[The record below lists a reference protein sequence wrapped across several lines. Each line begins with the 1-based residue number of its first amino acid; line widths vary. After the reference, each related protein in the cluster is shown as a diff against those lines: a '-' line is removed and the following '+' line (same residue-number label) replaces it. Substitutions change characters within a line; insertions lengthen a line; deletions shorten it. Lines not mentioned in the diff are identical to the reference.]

1 MPGLPDPGTLVRWG
15 LPVVRAVHD
24 VAAAMT
30 VGLLVLAATIIPETT
45 AHEPPGHRHPLGL
58 GRGRRVGRRPA
69 LVGLVL
75 SFADA
80 SGTRLDDPAFG
91 PQFQQFVLTI
101 EVLRVAAISMGLAL
115 VVAVGASVARRR
127 ATMVALAAL
136 SVLAV
141 LPLALAG
148 HAAGSASHD
157 TAVNSLAVHLVAAV
171 LWVGGLLGAGR
182 AAPGARPRP
191 GRQRRALQHAGRLVL
206 RPRRPVRGAERLD
219 PAGLLLGP
227 RLAVRRPG
235 PRQGARPRGARPRR
249 AGSSAVAW
257 STGWPPTRAPVALFA
272 RLAVVEVV
280 VMGAAFGLGTA
291 LSRSAPPVPDLVPGR
306 VDPAQALTGY
316 PRRRTPAAGSTG

>member
-1 MPGLPDPGTLVRWG
+1 MLAAVAVVVPAGLLTGVMAAPVPGLPDPGTLVRWG

-45 AHEPPGHRHPLGL
+45 ATN
-58 GRGRRVGRRPA
+58 RRVTATRWASGA
-69 LVGLVL
+69 AVVWVVAGLVGLVL

-91 PQFQQFVLTI
+91 PQFQQFVLSI

-171 LWVGGLLGAGR
+171 LWVGGLLGLVVLRPVLGR
-182 AAPGARPRP
+182 GLR
-191 GRQRRALQHAGRLVL
+191 RQRRALQHAGRLVL

-219 PAGLLLGP
+219 PAGLLLGA

-235 PRQGARPRGARPRR
+235 PRQGAGPRGARPR
-249 AGSSAVAW
+249 GVAAAPPR
-257 STGWPPTRAPVALFA
+257 GRPRWPPTRVPVASSPA
-272 RLAVVEVV
+272 
-280 VMGAAFGLGTA
+280 
-291 LSRSAPPVPDLVPGR
+291 SRSSR
-306 VDPAQALTGY
+306 
-316 PRRRTPAAGSTG
+316 SS